1 MLIASERA
9 TNINRGP
16 YSLTD
21 SRVAQWKRAGPI
33 TQRSVDRNYALLVD
47 FFNFVPSDWIC
58 QSGALRCCLLA
69 ALVPLA
75 QRIARWTSNPKVLG
89 STPRWDDDFF
99 LFSRLLCDMALPEV
113 QARIS
118 SFLSV
123 AVITCASHAQGR
135 RFEPGRK
142 HPNFAS
148 SDSLVFVVGVG
159 DTR

>member
-1 MLIASERA
+1 M
-9 TNINRGP
+9 
-16 YSLTD
+16 
-21 SRVAQWKRAGPI
+21 K
-33 TQRSVDRNYALLVD
+33 RSVANGFGMKHFLND
-47 FFNFVPSDWIC
+47 I
-58 QSGALRCCLLA
+58 QSLHNTFSAFRKRTILSSQWVSC
-69 ALVPLA
+69 VPLA
-75 QRIARWTSNPKVLG
+75 QWIARWTSNPKVLG

-99 LFSRLLCDMALPEV
+99 LFSWLLCDMALPEV

-142 HPNFAS
+142 HSYFAS
-148 SDSLVFVVGVG
+148 SARLAFVVDVD